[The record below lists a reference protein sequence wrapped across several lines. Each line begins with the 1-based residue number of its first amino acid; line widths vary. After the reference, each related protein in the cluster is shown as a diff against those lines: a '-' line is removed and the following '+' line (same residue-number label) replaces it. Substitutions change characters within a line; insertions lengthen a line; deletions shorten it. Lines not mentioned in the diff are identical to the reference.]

1 MYGFIEE
8 KGVTLFSKKVLHTKS
23 VTDLVE
29 ISTDRYNYVKTSFE
43 AGTEKW
49 AGWAKAKAR
58 QLRGLM
64 GMTGMD
70 YMARAFAPEAGTLIF
85 IKLRPE
91 ATITYA
97 A

>member
-1 MYGFIEE
+1 M
-8 KGVTLFSKKVLHTKS
+8 
-23 VTDLVE
+23 
-29 ISTDRYNYVKTSFE
+29 RTSFE

-49 AGWAKAKAR
+49 AGWAMAKAR

-64 GMTGMD
+64 SMAGMD
-70 YMARAFAPEAGTLIF
+70 YMTRAFAPEAGTLIW

-91 ATITYA
+91 ATITHA